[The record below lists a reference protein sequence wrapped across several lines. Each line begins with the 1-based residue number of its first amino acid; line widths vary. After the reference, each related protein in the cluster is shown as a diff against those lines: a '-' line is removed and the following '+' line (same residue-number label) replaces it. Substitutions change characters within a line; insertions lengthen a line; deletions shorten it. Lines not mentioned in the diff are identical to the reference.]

1 VKKPLRHSP
10 LINVLDGRPDFR
22 KSDQV
27 PGHVFHGNH
36 GVVTNGSKTIS
47 TGLGPKT
54 FNHAGILSVLDV
66 RLGKFCPR
74 RSDIRRL
81 HIGVVVD
88 EGRDITRKIPRILS
102 HEAGQV
108 MNEFGEDAIP
118 RDVVLLA
125 AGGTRVDRLVGRVHR
140 NDKWES
146 GSEALEVEPNPMF
159 WAHVS
164 SIHSRRVIF
173 WDEIVVDG
181 VYVGSGVFA
190 VLPAIEVER
199 RDPLLPV
206 LIHPWL
212 VVS

>member
-1 VKKPLRHSP
+1 MKKPLRHSP

-36 GVVTNGSKTIS
+36 GIFGDGSKTIS
-47 TGLGPKT
+47 TGLGPKP
-54 FNHAGILSVLDV
+54 FNHAGILSALDV

-88 EGRDITRKIPRILS
+88 ESRDITRQISRILS

-118 RDVVLLA
+118 RDGILA
-125 AGGTRVDRLVGRVHR
+125 VCGTKVDRWVGRVHR
-140 NDKWES
+140 NDEWES
-146 GSEALEVEPNPMF
+146 GSEVLEVEPNPIF
-159 WAHVS
+159 WTHVS
-164 SIHSRRVIF
+164 SIHSRRAIF

-181 VYVGSGVFA
+181 VYVGPRVLA

-206 LIHPWL
+206 LIQPWL
-212 VVS
+212 LVS